1 MLEARF
7 CFLETP
13 QGGEKVFQALT
24 SSPTGK
30 ILIAELALGI
40 SHDLDPQD
48 VRKRDTPGPEA
59 PPPTE
64 NTTEFSS
71 STDLAPDAFHAFAS
85 RLCHDRCC
93 DDRFQGSQGS
103 ETPNDSQRPRLK
115 LTLGTTQLQSPMP
128 LGPSFSHTR
137 STSGALPCPAGPR
150 VETKR
155 DGRGPGGLHYSRL
168 RWGFR
173 KCLLTAD
180 PVRIKTKLWCV
191 CIKLILE

>member
-85 RLCHDRCC
+85 HLCHDRCC

-128 LGPSFSHTR
+128 LGPSFSTPAAPREH
-137 STSGALPCPAGPR
+137 CPAR
-150 VETKR
+150 Q
-155 DGRGPGGLHYSRL
+155 
-168 RWGFR
+168 
-173 KCLLTAD
+173 D
-180 PVRIKTKLWCV
+180 PVSRQKETEEDQEDCTTLAFGGGSGNV
-191 CIKLILE
+191 C